1 MIVTRELRDVVK
13 MGLRDIEYDIGPFVT
28 LIDGASFTFQW
39 NERERLLRGQIH
51 DADRVAISRTDTLDN
66 EQIEQIK
73 NKLDV
78 PGEELL
84 LLNMQDSSINELV
97 QQILSMDQGH

>member
-13 MGLRDIEYDIGPFVT
+13 MGLRDIHFDIGPFVT
-28 LIDGASFTFQW
+28 LIDGPSFTFQW
-39 NERERLLRGQIH
+39 NEREKLLRGQIH
-51 DADRVAISRTDTLDN
+51 DADRVAISRTDTIDK

-78 PGEELL
+78 AGSNVLL
-84 LLNMQDSSINELV
+84 LSTQDSSIDELV
-97 QQILSMDQGH
+97 QQILSMDQVP